1 MRSKIFKYCTALILG
16 SFLMLELTL
25 NILINSYVT
34 DNISARMNTAVSAV
48 SSVIEDNMNVSVSS
62 IASLVDYYGDVSSS
76 FIIVFGE
83 KGNVIAASGT
93 ALNYISG
100 HQLPENITSK
110 ILSGKNVSVIDHFDG
125 IFKSQVIVCGK
136 PIKTKTDIVGGVLSV
151 LPQPQLGML
160 KWEIHKYFLWGMMIA
175 IMFAFIM
182 AYIISRQVTK
192 PIRKINDALK
202 QLAVGEFKSDLKLEG
217 DLKPLSDTFNEM
229 ATAIKN
235 SDRVG
240 KEFLANVS
248 HELRTPMTTITGFLQ
263 GIEDGTIPTEKH
275 HEYINLVI
283 NEMKRLTRLT
293 NGLLEVARMDIRKEE
308 FTTER
313 FDINELIRVT
323 LITFENRITE
333 KEINV
338 RIEFEN
344 EKLNVD
350 ANCDGIT
357 RVITNLIDN
366 AIKFANRGGYILLKT
381 SARGENATISIEN
394 SGVGIPEND
403 LEFIFDRFHKS
414 DKSRSMDK
422 KGVGL
427 GLYIVKNI
435 IKQHGKQITAE
446 SEEGKYARFTFVLKK
461 A

>member
-1 MRSKIFKYCTALILG
+1 MRSKIFKYCTALILC
-16 SFLMLELTL
+16 SFLMLELML
-25 NILINSYVT
+25 NIFINSYVT
-34 DNISARMNTAVSAV
+34 STMASRMNTAADAV
-48 SSVIEDNMNVSVSS
+48 VSVIEDHIGASS
-62 IASLVDYYGDVSSS
+62 ASISSLVDYYGDVSSS
-76 FIIVFGE
+76 FIIVFDD
-83 KGNVIAASGT
+83 KGNVVAASGS
-93 ALNYISG
+93 ASSYISG
-100 HQLPENITSK
+100 HQLPTNITSAV
-110 ILSGKNVSVIDHFDG
+110 LSGKSISILDRFED
-125 IFKSQVIVCGK
+125 IFKVQVIVCGK
-136 PIKTKTDIVGGVLSV
+136 PIKTKGETIGGVLSI
-151 LPQPQLGML
+151 LPQPQLGLL
-160 KWEIHKYFLWGMMIA
+160 KWELHKYFIWGIIIA
-175 IMFAFIM
+175 LAFAFIM
-182 AYIISRQVTK
+182 AYIISLQVTK

-202 QLAVGEFKSDLKLEG
+202 QLAVGEFKSDLNLEG

-263 GIEDGTIPTEKH
+263 GIEDGTIPKEKH
-275 HEYINLVI
+275 HEYITIVI

-308 FTTER
+308 FTTEK

-323 LITFENRITE
+323 LITFENRITD
-333 KEINV
+333 KELNV
-338 RIEFEN
+338 QIEFEN
-344 EKLNVD
+344 DKLFVD

-366 AIKFANRGGYILLKT
+366 GIKFANKGGYILLKT
-381 SARGENATISIEN
+381 SAHGDNVTISIEN
-394 SGVGIPEND
+394 SGVGIPTND
-403 LEFIFDRFHKS
+403 IEFIFDRFHKS

-446 SEEGKYARFTFVLKK
+446 SEEGKYARFTFTLKK

>member
-16 SFLMLELTL
+16 SFLMLELML
-25 NILINSYVT
+25 NILMNSYIT
-34 DNISARMNTAVSAV
+34 SNISSRMNTAVDAV
-48 SSVIEDNMNVSVSS
+48 VSVIEDDISASAYSVSS
-62 IASLVDYYGDVSSS
+62 LVNYYSDVSSS
-76 FIIVFGE
+76 FIIVFDDS
-83 KGNVIAASGT
+83 GNVIAASGS
-93 ALNYISG
+93 ASNYLSG

-110 ILSGKNVSVIDHFDG
+110 ILSGKNMNVIDKFED
-125 IFKSQVIVCGK
+125 IFNSQVIVCGK
-136 PIKTKTDIVGGVLSV
+136 PINTKDEIVGGVLSV
-151 LPQPQLGML
+151 LPQPQLGLL
-160 KWEIHKYFLWGMMIA
+160 KWEIHRYFLWGMMIS

-182 AYIISRQVTK
+182 AYIISLQVTK

-202 QLAVGEFKSDLKLEG
+202 QLAVGEFKSDLKLDG
-217 DLKPLSDTFNEM
+217 DLKPLADTFNEM

-263 GIEDGTIPTEKH
+263 GIEDGTIPKEKH
-275 HEYINLVI
+275 NEYINIVI
-283 NEMKRLTRLT
+283 TEMKRLTRLT
-293 NGLLEVARMDIRKEE
+293 NGLLEVARMDIRNEE
-308 FTTER
+308 FVTER
-313 FDINELIRVT
+313 FDINELIRIT
-323 LITFENRITE
+323 LIKFESRITE
-333 KEINV
+333 KELDV
-338 RIEFEN
+338 KIEFEN
-344 EKLNVD
+344 EKLYVD

-366 AIKFANRGGYILLKT
+366 SIKFANKNGYVLLKT
-381 SARGENATISIEN
+381 SARGENATICIEN
-394 SGVGIPEND
+394 SGVGIPKND

-446 SEEGKYARFTFVLKK
+446 SEEGKFARFSFTLKK
-461 A
+461 V

>member
-1 MRSKIFKYCTALILG
+1 
-16 SFLMLELTL
+16 MLELML
-25 NILINSYVT
+25 NLFLNSYVSS
-34 DNISARMNTAVSAV
+34 NMSRRMNTAVDAV
-48 SSVIEDNMNVSVSS
+48 ISIIESNMSTSVSS
-62 IASLVDYYGDVSSS
+62 MTAVVDYYGTVSASH
-76 FIIVFGE
+76 IIIFDE
-83 KGNVIAASGT
+83 KGNVKVSSGSVS
-93 ALNYISG
+93 NYLSG
-100 HQLPENITSK
+100 HQLPNDITSK
-110 ILSGKNVSVIDHFDG
+110 ILMGKNISQIDRFED
-125 IFKSQVIVCGK
+125 IFKAQVIVCGK
-136 PIKTKTDIVGGVLSV
+136 PIKNKDAVIGGVLSL
-151 LPQPQLGML
+151 LPQPQLGLL
-160 KWEIHKYFLWGMMIA
+160 KWEIHKYFIWGI
-175 IMFAFIM
+175 IISIIFAFIM
-182 AYIISRQVTK
+182 AYIISLQVTK

-202 QLAVGEFKSDLKLEG
+202 KLAIGEFKSDLKLEG

-263 GIEDGTIPTEKH
+263 GIEDGTIPEEKH
-275 HEYINLVI
+275 KEYINLVI

-308 FTTER
+308 FMTEC
-313 FDINELIRVT
+313 FDINELIRIT
-323 LITFENRITE
+323 LITFESRITE
-333 KEINV
+333 KELNV

-344 EKLNVD
+344 DKLAVE

-366 AIKFANRGGYILLKT
+366 SVKFANRGGYILLKT
-381 SARGENATISIEN
+381 SAHGENAVISIEN
-394 SGVGIPEND
+394 SGMGIPAND

-422 KGVGL
+422 NGVGL

-446 SEEGKYARFTFVLKK
+446 SEEGKYARFTFTLKK

>member
-1 MRSKIFKYCTALILG
+1 
-16 SFLMLELTL
+16 MLELML
-25 NILINSYVT
+25 NIFLNSYMT
-34 DNISARMNTAVSAV
+34 SKMSIRMRTAVDAV
-48 SSVIEDNMNVSVSS
+48 VSVIENNMGASV
-62 IASLVDYYGDVSSS
+62 ASMTAVVDYYGTASTSY
-76 FIIVFGE
+76 IIIFDE
-83 KGNVIAASGT
+83 KGSVKVATSSVS
-93 ALNYISG
+93 NYLSG
-100 HQLPENITSK
+100 HQLPSEITSR
-110 ILSGKNVSVIDHFDG
+110 ILTGKSISEVSRFEDM
-125 IFKSQVIVCGK
+125 FKAQVIVCGK
-136 PIKTKTDIVGGVLSV
+136 PVKSNDTVVGGVIAL
-151 LPQPQLGML
+151 LPQPQLGLL
-160 KWEIHKYFLWGMMIA
+160 KWEIHKYFIWGMAIA
-175 IMFAFIM
+175 IIFAFIM
-182 AYIISRQVTK
+182 AYIISLQVTK

-202 QLAVGEFKSDLKLEG
+202 ELAVGEFKSDLKLEG

-263 GIEDGTIPTEKH
+263 GIEDGTIPKEKH
-275 HEYINLVI
+275 KEYINLVI

-308 FTTER
+308 FTTEC
-313 FDINELIRVT
+313 FDINELIRIT
-323 LITFENRITE
+323 LITFESRITE
-333 KEINV
+333 KELDV
-338 RIEFEN
+338 RIEFEH
-344 EKLNVD
+344 EKLVVE

-366 AIKFANRGGYILLKT
+366 SVKFANRGGYILLKT
-381 SARGENATISIEN
+381 SAHGENAVISIEN

-422 KGVGL
+422 NGVGL

-446 SEEGKYARFTFVLKK
+446 SEEGKYARFTFTLKK